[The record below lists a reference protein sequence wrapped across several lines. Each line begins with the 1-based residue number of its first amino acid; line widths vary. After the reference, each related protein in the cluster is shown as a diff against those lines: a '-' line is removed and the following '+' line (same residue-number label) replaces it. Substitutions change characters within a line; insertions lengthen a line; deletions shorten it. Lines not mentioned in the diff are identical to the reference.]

1 MQGAGL
7 QTGCRPSKD
16 GNDAMSMYALSETDS
31 DYIRQPRVELVKIA
45 MYYRVE
51 EALEE
56 SIRLSLERSKAE
68 GLIE

>member
-31 DYIRQPRVELVKIA
+31 DYIRLPIHHQYGLYFPVDAEHKEQPHGKHVRHVR
-45 MYYRVE
+45 YD
-51 EALEE
+51 
-56 SIRLSLERSKAE
+56 
-68 GLIE
+68 